1 MSICQHDSALIRE
14 KEGLA
19 VKILSF
25 VNQKGGT
32 GKSILALNLAVA
44 AEQAGEKACL
54 LDLDTQGTVANWYST
69 RTAETPPVLNHEQV
83 GDLGQALDRL
93 AAAAFSVAIIDT
105 KGEDSHGTRI
115 AMQHADLCLIPIRP
129 AGPDLHASRSTM
141 EALRAMGR
149 EFALVINQA
158 SPNKAARITSAVMT
172 SLQHNGPIMPTA
184 IASRMDHQYAYA
196 LGQAAMEYAPDG
208 KAAEEIKE
216 LWAWCRKRLAKGIEH
231 EQAERGAGGAG
242 HAAA

>member
-1 MSICQHDSALIRE
+1 M
-14 KEGLA
+14 
-19 VKILSF
+19 KILSF

-32 GKSILALNLAVA
+32 GKSVLALNLAVA
-44 AEQAGEKACL
+44 AEQAGEKVCV
-54 LDLDTQGTVANWYST
+54 LDLDTQGTVANWYGT

-83 GDLGQALDRL
+83 GELGPALERL
-93 AAAAFSVAIIDT
+93 AAAGFSIAVIDT

-149 EFALVINQA
+149 DFAVVVNQA
-158 SPNKAARITSAVMT
+158 SPNKAVKMTAAVMA
-172 SLQHNGPIMPTA
+172 SLAHNGTVMPTA

-196 LGQAAMEYAPDG
+196 LGQAAMEYDPAG
-208 KAAEEIKE
+208 KAAEEINE
-216 LWAWCRKRLAKGIEH
+216 LWAWCRKRLGKGTEH
-231 EQAERGAGGAG
+231 EQTERCARGDAD
-242 HAAA
+242 HDAAA